1 MQSWSVAL
9 PFSGRTHEVCQLFL
23 PGQRGCSGKAC
34 NLRLRQGLVGDPTL
48 PRVCITDRLQELATL
63 LIERDASG
71 NAKSREVNAAPT
83 KLVLVVEDDP
93 AIRDLAIALLEETVL
108 DVIACE
114 SGDEAVEQLK
124 AQGGKIA
131 MVFTDVRL
139 EGWMDGVDLA
149 RAVRS
154 LWPGVHLVVTS
165 GQVAAGWAICRL
177 MCLLPKPWR
186 ALDVLF
192 QVDHAVRRLELPVDR
207 HRRPSSQIIRDV
219 YEKI

>member
-1 MQSWSVAL
+1 MRSANFFFQGREDAAAKPVISGVARGLLETLSLPNEYAL
-9 PFSGRTHEVCQLFL
+9 P
-23 PGQRGCSGKAC
+23 
-34 NLRLRQGLVGDPTL
+34 
-48 PRVCITDRLQELATL
+48 DRLQELANL
-63 LIERDASG
+63 LIERDALG
-71 NAKSREVNAAPT
+71 NAESREANAAPT

-114 SGDEAVEQLK
+114 SGDEAVELLK
-124 AQGGKIA
+124 AQGGNIA

-165 GQVAAGWAICRL
+165 GQGGGRVGD
-177 MCLLPKPWR
+177 MPTDVVFLPKPWR
-186 ALDVLF
+186 ALDVLV
-192 QVDHAVRRLELPVDR
+192 QVDHAVRRLELPIGQTSQAKLSN
-207 HRRPSSQIIRDV
+207 SSAMFMKNID
-219 YEKI
+219 

>member
-1 MQSWSVAL
+1 MRSANFFFQGREDAAAKPVISGVARGLLETLSLPNEYAL
-9 PFSGRTHEVCQLFL
+9 P
-23 PGQRGCSGKAC
+23 
-34 NLRLRQGLVGDPTL
+34 
-48 PRVCITDRLQELATL
+48 DRLQELANL
-63 LIERDASG
+63 LIERDALG
-71 NAKSREVNAAPT
+71 NAKSREVNVAPT

-114 SGDEAVEQLK
+114 SGDEAVELLRRK
-124 AQGGKIA
+124 GGNIA

-165 GQVAAGWAICRL
+165 GQGGGRWAICRL
-177 MCLLPKPWR
+177 MW
-186 ALDVLF
+186 
-192 QVDHAVRRLELPVDR
+192 
-207 HRRPSSQIIRDV
+207 SSSRSPGV
-219 YEKI
+219 HWTY

>member
-1 MQSWSVAL
+1 MRSANFFFQGREDAAAKPVISGVARGLLETLSLPNEYAL
-9 PFSGRTHEVCQLFL
+9 P
-23 PGQRGCSGKAC
+23 
-34 NLRLRQGLVGDPTL
+34 
-48 PRVCITDRLQELATL
+48 DRLQELANL
-63 LIERDASG
+63 LIERDALG
-71 NAKSREVNAAPT
+71 NAKSREVNVAPT

-114 SGDEAVEQLK
+114 SGDEAVELLK
-124 AQGGKIA
+124 AQGGNIA

-165 GQVAAGWAICRL
+165 GQGGGRVGD
-177 MCLLPKPWR
+177 MPTDVVFLPKPWR
-186 ALDVLF
+186 ALDVLV
-192 QVDHAVRRLELPVDR
+192 QVDHAVRRLELPVGQTSQ
-207 HRRPSSQIIRDV
+207 PSSQIHPRCL
-219 YEKI
+219 

>member
-1 MQSWSVAL
+1 MRSANFFFQGREDAAAKPVISGVARGLLETLSLPNEYAL
-9 PFSGRTHEVCQLFL
+9 P
-23 PGQRGCSGKAC
+23 
-34 NLRLRQGLVGDPTL
+34 
-48 PRVCITDRLQELATL
+48 DRLQELANL
-63 LIERDASG
+63 LIERDALG
-71 NAKSREVNAAPT
+71 NAKSREVNVAPT

-114 SGDEAVEQLK
+114 SGDEAVEMLK
-124 AQGGKIA
+124 AQGGNIA

-165 GQVAAGWAICRL
+165 GQGGGRVGD
-177 MCLLPKPWR
+177 MPTDVVFLPKPWR
-186 ALDVLF
+186 ALDVLV
-192 QVDHAVRRLELPVDR
+192 QVDHAVRRLELPVGQTSQAKLSN
-207 HRRPSSQIIRDV
+207 SSAMFMKNID
-219 YEKI
+219 